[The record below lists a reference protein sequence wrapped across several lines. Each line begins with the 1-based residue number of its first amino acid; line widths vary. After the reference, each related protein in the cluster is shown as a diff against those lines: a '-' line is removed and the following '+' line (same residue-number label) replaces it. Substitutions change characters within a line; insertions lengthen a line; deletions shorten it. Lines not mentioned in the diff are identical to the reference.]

1 VVSFT
6 RGADQVKVGDLV
18 RRKGTQDLAIVLK
31 IDRLLDDDYVNDV
44 YQFPEFMWLDTGEID
59 SCAFCLLEVI
69 DESR

>member
-1 VVSFT
+1 M
-6 RGADQVKVGDLV
+6 KVGDLV
-18 RRKGTQDLAIVLK
+18 MHKRSGDLALVLK